1 MIVATTA
8 LAAPPGAVISNQ
20 ASLDYVDSAG
30 QPSTVLSNTVDVV
43 TAVVRSSSA
52 IEFTRVLTAGAG
64 IYQETVGP
72 SSCFQGGAFALL
84 ADPVL
89 TGGVTIDPT
98 QTREVSVAPSYNLGE
113 PLFLRLTDSD
123 QNLDFLVI
131 DTVVVTVT
139 HAVSGDTET
148 IQLSETGVN
157 TGVFSGYVPSSNGA
171 AVPGDCVLQGT
182 LDSTV
187 RVSYVDPA
195 DATDA
200 AETTATLDPLSVV
213 FESVTGIVVDGV
225 QIELVDAATGLPAP
239 VFGNDGVST
248 FPSSIVSGSTVVDSS
263 GASYVFG
270 TGEYRFPVVPSGDY
284 RLVVTPPANFTAPS
298 SVSIAN
304 LQLLP
309 GAPYSLSPASFGAA
323 FMQSGPFAFNWDIPV
338 DPQSTGLFLQK
349 RTLTTVAA
357 PGDFVRYD
365 LTLENNSLTGTASN
379 IQVIDQLPAG
389 TRFISGSVTIN
400 GAGAPDPIIS
410 PDLRTLEFNISAL
423 NVAERVTISYV
434 VEIIGGT
441 RNQELVNRA
450 TAIASG
456 GLVSNEATALIRLTE
471 DLFRSTGTIIGR
483 VLEGDCSQETFAE
496 EQGIANIRIYLEDG
510 RYAVTDK
517 GGRFHFEGLQPG
529 THVAQL
535 DTFTVPDFYDVIGCD
550 EDPDFAGRA
559 DSQFVRLSPGSLLRA
574 DFYLRRRLAL
584 EGRLELELRNVS
596 TDSAE
601 RVAYYMTLNGI
612 GNVAIRNID
621 AMILLPD
628 GVNYVPGSMRIDGK
642 NLGDP
647 HMGRQVISM
656 ALPEH
661 SGNWTSEVS
670 FIASFDPQTSG
681 ELVTKAFAKFN
692 TPIEIGQQTPVAET
706 KMHREP
712 AVAASEDYVLDLEF
726 GDLSAQ
732 LSPEDQVLLDLLIE
746 DWQDLTTIEIS
757 AVGHTDSRPIAAR
770 NRHVFADNYA
780 LSRARAM
787 SAAFYIADALGIPDH
802 NIQIEGHGAD
812 DPVTSD
818 ASAAGRQ
825 QNRRVQMMMSGL
837 RPSRPSFV
845 EVTQESSGTKITR
858 TMGAEPGMD
867 VVQDE
872 PGELF
877 DVEGG
882 LPSSQVEPDI
892 DSLAPGIAMLLPE
905 ATFEPAIPTTKLSI
919 QHEPQQSVRVTV
931 NGHPVSML
939 NFDAMGV
946 NGARTVAVSRWRG
959 VNLDD
964 GENVIRAVILN
975 ADGSLAKT
983 ITRNIYY
990 SGPAIRGEFVSDMST
1005 LVADGKTRPIVAVRL
1020 YDRAGRPSRQG
1031 TIGAYRVDA
1040 PYRSRWEVEND
1051 RKNDLVT
1058 VGSREP
1064 VYRVGPG
1071 GVAFIE
1077 LEPTTQTGEVTLNL
1091 KFDHRREQAVRAW
1104 LRPAPRDWILV
1115 GFAEGTAGYN
1125 TLSDNAIAA
1134 AAAGFEDGYYE
1145 DGRIAFFAKGQI
1157 AGEYLLT
1164 LAYDSARDRTESRNR
1179 FETVVD
1185 PNAFYSL
1192 YADTSEQRFE
1202 APSQRKLFVKLERQQ
1217 FYALFGDFETGLSVA
1232 DLARYDRRF
1241 NGLKSEYRGDNVGYT
1256 VFAAETNQAFNR
1268 DEIRGDGTSGLYQL
1282 SRAPI
1287 IANSEQVRIEVRD
1300 RFDSGQVVSS
1310 QTLSRFLDYNL
1321 DTLNGTLFFKK
1332 PVLSRDLNF
1341 NPVFIVVEYESASTN
1356 SEDVVAGGRGSLR
1369 FANDTA
1375 EIGVTHINDGSA
1387 GAEADLTGVDFRWQ
1401 INPQTLLKAEYAET
1415 SNTVA
1420 GVEQNAAAHSIEL
1433 EHNGENVD
1441 VRAYIREV
1449 DDQFGLGHQ
1458 SAADRGVRRLGVDA
1472 RGKIS
1477 ERLFIE
1483 GEAAWQQN
1491 LETDAIRNLARVQLR
1506 YERESF
1512 TSTVGIAHA
1521 EDKFADGDIRSSD
1534 LAELGLARKF
1544 LAGKLRLRVSG
1555 STELSGTAAST
1566 DFPTRFVIGADYRIR
1581 DGIELISE
1589 YEEARGR
1596 DIDVSMSRVGIRAT
1610 PWSRAQINTSLT
1622 NEITEYG
1629 PRLFANV
1636 GLVQGFQL
1644 SDHWSLD
1651 IGLDQTN
1658 TLAEPDP
1665 RQFDADR
1672 ELVSGSLNED
1682 FLAIY
1687 TGAMYSSDAWS
1698 ANTRVEYR
1706 NSDSEERTSLLFG
1719 WYRQPQS
1726 GHGLSAALTM
1736 FSSEDI
1742 SGDEMTAAD
1751 LKFGWA
1757 YRLAG
1762 GKWSF
1767 LDRVDL
1773 IYEHVL
1779 ASTIEQNSWRLI
1791 NNFNANLRISAA
1803 TQLSLQYA
1811 FKYVRNE
1818 FDGVGYNGYTD
1829 LVGFDLR
1836 RGIRGRW
1843 DVGANTS
1850 VYHSYRSKIIDYGF
1864 GVDVGYNIGRDMWL
1878 TLGYNIAGF
1887 HDSDFAQ
1894 ARYTAQG
1901 PYLRFAIKANQRLL
1915 KDIAGQ
1921 R

>member
-8 LAAPPGAVISNQ
+8 LASPPGAVISNQ
-20 ASLDYVDSAG
+20 ASLEYLDPGG
-30 QPSTVLSNTVDVV
+30 QPTTVLSNTVDVV
-43 TAVVRSSSA
+43 TAVIRSPST
-52 IEFTRVLTAGAG
+52 IEFTRVLTAGSG
-64 IYQETVGP
+64 VYQETVGP

-98 QTREVSVAPSYNLGE
+98 QIQEVSVAPSYNLGE

-157 TGVFSGYVPSSNGA
+157 TGVFSGYVPSSSGA
-171 AVPGDCVLQGT
+171 PVPGDCVLQGT
-182 LDSTV
+182 MNSTV
-187 RVSYVDPA
+187 RVSYMDPA

-270 TGEYRFPVVPSGDY
+270 SGEYRFPVVPSGDY
-284 RLVVTPPANFTAPS
+284 QLVVTPPATHTAPS

-309 GAPYSLSPASFGAA
+309 GAPYALSPASFGAV
-323 FMQSGPFAFNWDIPV
+323 FTQSGPFVFDWDIPV
-338 DPQSTGLFLQK
+338 DPLSTGLFLQK

-365 LTLENNSLTGTASN
+365 LTLENNSLTGTATN
-379 IQVIDQLPAG
+379 IQVIDQLPTG
-389 TRFISGSVTIN
+389 VRFISGSVTIN
-400 GAGAPDPIIS
+400 GAAAPDPIIS
-410 PDLRTLEFNISAL
+410 PDLRSLEFNIAAL

-434 VEIIGGT
+434 VEIIGGA
-441 RNQELVNRA
+441 RNQDLVNRA

-496 EQGIANIRIYLEDG
+496 EQGFANIRIYLEDG

-517 GGRFHFEGLQPG
+517 GGRFHFEGLKPG

-535 DTFTVPDFYDVIGCD
+535 DTFTVPEFYDVIGCS

-559 DSQFVRLSPGSLLRA
+559 DSQFVKLSRGSLLRA
-574 DFYLRRRLAL
+574 DFYLRRRPAP
-584 EGRLELELRNVS
+584 EGRLELELRNVG

-601 RVAYYMTLNGI
+601 RVAYHLTLNGI

-628 GVNYVPGSMRIDGK
+628 GVNYVPGSMRVDGK

-647 HMGRQVISM
+647 HMGRQVVSM
-656 ALPEH
+656 ALPDRT
-661 SGNWTSEVS
+661 GNWTGEVS
-670 FIASFDPQTSG
+670 FIAIFDPETSG
-681 ELVTKAFAKFN
+681 ELVTKALAKFD

-706 KMHREP
+706 RMHREP
-712 AVAASEDYVLDLEF
+712 AVAESEDYVLNLEF
-726 GDLSAQ
+726 GILSAQ
-732 LSPEDQVLLDLLIE
+732 LSPEDRLMLDLLIE
-746 DWQDLTTIEIS
+746 DWQDLTTIKIS
-757 AVGHTDSRPIAAR
+757 AVGHTDSRPISAR
-770 NRHVFADNYA
+770 NQHLFVDNYA
-780 LSRARAM
+780 LSRIRAM
-787 SAAFYIADALGIPDH
+787 TAAFYIANTLGIPDS

-812 DPVTSD
+812 DPIASD
-818 ASAAGRQ
+818 ATDAGRQ
-825 QNRRVQMMMSGL
+825 QNRRVKMIMSGL

-858 TMGAEPGMD
+858 TMGAVSGAD
-867 VVQDE
+867 VEQHE
-872 PGELF
+872 AEELF
-877 DVEGG
+877 DVEAG
-882 LPSSQVEPDI
+882 LPSSQHEPDI
-892 DSLAPGIAMLLPE
+892 DSLAPGIAMLLPG
-905 ATFEPAIPTTKLSI
+905 ASFEPAIPSTKLSI
-919 QHEPQQSVRVTV
+919 QHEPQQRVRVTV
-931 NGHPVSML
+931 NGRPVSML
-939 NFDAMGV
+939 NFDTMAV

-959 VNLDD
+959 VSLDD
-964 GENVIRAVILN
+964 GENEIRAVITN
-975 ADGSLAKT
+975 ADGSRVKT
-983 ITRNIYY
+983 IERRIYY

-1005 LVADGKTRPIVAVRL
+1005 LVADGKTRPVVAVRL
-1020 YDRAGRPSRQG
+1020 FDRAGRPSRQG

-1071 GVAFIE
+1071 GVAYIE
-1077 LEPTTQTGEVTLNL
+1077 LEPTTQTGELTLNL
-1091 KFDHRREQAVRAW
+1091 KFENRREQEVRAW

-1134 AAAGFEDGYYE
+1134 ADAGFEDGYYD
-1145 DGRIAFFAKGQI
+1145 DGRVAFFAKGQI

-1164 LAYDSARDRTESRNR
+1164 LAYDSARDRNESSNQ

-1185 PNAFYSL
+1185 PNAYYSL

-1202 APSQRKLFVKLERQQ
+1202 APSQRKLFVKLERNQ

-1256 VFAAETNQAFNR
+1256 VFAAETNQAFSR
-1268 DEIRGDGTSGLYQL
+1268 DELRGDGTSGLYQL
-1282 SRAPI
+1282 SQAPI
-1287 IANSEQVRIEVRD
+1287 IANSEKVRIEVRD

-1332 PVLSRDLNF
+1332 PVPSRDLDF
-1341 NPVFIVVEYESASTN
+1341 NPVFIVVEYESTSTN

-1369 FANDTA
+1369 FANDAA
-1375 EIGVTHINDGSA
+1375 EIGVTHIDDGSA

-1401 INPQTLLKAEYAET
+1401 INTQTLLKAEYAET
-1415 SNTVA
+1415 NNTVA
-1420 GVEQNAAAHSIEL
+1420 GIEQNGTAHSMEL

-1458 SAADRGVRRLGVDA
+1458 SAADRGMRRLGVDA

-1477 ERLFIE
+1477 DRLFIE

-1491 LETDAIRNLARVQLR
+1491 LETDAIRNLAMAQLR
-1506 YERESF
+1506 YERDSF
-1512 TSTVGIAHA
+1512 TGTVGVAHA
-1521 EDKFADGDIRSSD
+1521 EDKFADGDTRVSD
-1534 LAELGLARKF
+1534 FAELGLAQKF
-1544 LAGKLRLRVSG
+1544 FDGKMKLRVSG
-1555 STELSGTAAST
+1555 STQLSGEAEST

-1581 DGIELISE
+1581 EGIELVSE

-1596 DIDVSMSRVGIRAT
+1596 DIDASMSRVGIRAT

-1651 IGLDQTN
+1651 IGVDQTD
-1658 TLAEPDP
+1658 TLAAPDP
-1665 RQFDADR
+1665 RQFDTDR
-1672 ELVSGSLNED
+1672 ELVSGSVNED
-1682 FLAIY
+1682 FLAVY

-1698 ANTRVEYR
+1698 ANSRVEYR
-1706 NSDSEERTSLLFG
+1706 DSDSEERTSLLFG

-1742 SGDEMTAAD
+1742 TGNEMTASD
-1751 LKFGWA
+1751 LKFAWA
-1757 YRLAG
+1757 YRLAD

-1773 IYEHVL
+1773 IYEHIL
-1779 ASTIEQNSWRLI
+1779 AGTTEQDSWRLI
-1791 NNFNANLRISAA
+1791 NNFNANRRISAA

-1818 FDGVGYNGYTD
+1818 FDGNGYNGYTD
-1829 LVGFDLR
+1829 LIGFDLR

-1850 VYHSYRSKIIDYGF
+1850 VYHSYRSKVIDYGF
-1864 GVDVGYNIGRDMWL
+1864 GLDVGYNIGRDMWL

-1901 PYLRFAIKANQRLL
+1901 PYLRFAIKANQRTL

>member
-1 MIVATTA
+1 
-8 LAAPPGAVISNQ
+8 
-20 ASLDYVDSAG
+20 
-30 QPSTVLSNTVDVV
+30 
-43 TAVVRSSSA
+43 
-52 IEFTRVLTAGAG
+52 
-64 IYQETVGP
+64 
-72 SSCFQGGAFALL
+72 
-84 ADPVL
+84 
-89 TGGVTIDPT
+89 
-98 QTREVSVAPSYNLGE
+98 
-113 PLFLRLTDSD
+113 
-123 QNLDFLVI
+123 
-131 DTVVVTVT
+131 
-139 HAVSGDTET
+139 
-148 IQLSETGVN
+148 
-157 TGVFSGYVPSSNGA
+157 
-171 AVPGDCVLQGT
+171 
-182 LDSTV
+182 
-187 RVSYVDPA
+187 
-195 DATDA
+195 
-200 AETTATLDPLSVV
+200 
-213 FESVTGIVVDGV
+213 
-225 QIELVDAATGLPAP
+225 
-239 VFGNDGVST
+239 
-248 FPSSIVSGSTVVDSS
+248 
-263 GASYVFG
+263 
-270 TGEYRFPVVPSGDY
+270 
-284 RLVVTPPANFTAPS
+284 
-298 SVSIAN
+298 
-304 LQLLP
+304 
-309 GAPYSLSPASFGAA
+309 
-323 FMQSGPFAFNWDIPV
+323 
-338 DPQSTGLFLQK
+338 
-349 RTLTTVAA
+349 
-357 PGDFVRYD
+357 D

-389 TRFISGSVTIN
+389 IRFIPGSVTIN
-400 GAGAPDPIIS
+400 GASAPDPIVS

-434 VEIIGGT
+434 VEIIGRT

-483 VLEGDCSQETFAE
+483 VLEGDCSQETFTE
-496 EQGIANIRIYLEDG
+496 EQGFANIRIYLEDG

-517 GGRFHFEGLQPG
+517 GGRFHFEGLKPG
-529 THVAQL
+529 THVAQI
-535 DTFTVPDFYDVIGCD
+535 DAFTVPDFYDVIGCD

-559 DSQFVRLSPGSLLRA
+559 DSQFVKLSPGSLLRA
-574 DFYLRRRLAL
+574 DFYLRRRPAP
-584 EGRLELELRNVS
+584 EGRLELELRNVG

-601 RVAYYMTLNGI
+601 RVAYHLTLNGI

-647 HMGRQVISM
+647 HMGRQVVSM
-656 ALPEH
+656 ALPDV
-661 SGNWTSEVS
+661 SGNWTGEVS
-670 FIASFDPQTSG
+670 FIASFDPETSG
-681 ELVTKAFAKFN
+681 ELITKALAKFD

-712 AVAASEDYVLDLEF
+712 AVEENEDYVLNLEF
-726 GDLSAQ
+726 GVLSAE
-732 LSPEDQVLLDLLIE
+732 LSAEDKLMLDLLIE
-746 DWQDLTTIEIS
+746 DWQGLTTIKIS
-757 AVGHTDSRPIAAR
+757 AVGHTDGRPIAAR
-770 NRHVFADNYA
+770 NQQVFADNYA
-780 LSRARAM
+780 LSRARAL
-787 SAAFYIADALGIPDH
+787 SAATYIGYALGIPRRNVH
-802 NIQIEGHGAD
+802 IVGRGPD
-812 DPVTSD
+812 DPIASD
-818 ASAAGRQ
+818 NTDAGRQ
-825 QNRRVQMMMSGL
+825 QNRRVRMVMSGW
-837 RPSRPSFV
+837 RPARPSFV

-858 TMGAEPGMD
+858 TMGAVPGMD
-867 VVQDE
+867 AVQDE
-872 PGELF
+872 AGELF
-877 DVEGG
+877 DVEAG
-882 LPSSQVEPDI
+882 LPSSQVESDI
-892 DSLAPGIAMLLPE
+892 NSLAPGIAMLLPE
-905 ATFEPAIPTTKLSI
+905 ASFEPAIPTTKLSI
-919 QHEPQQSVRVTV
+919 QHEPQQSVRLTV

-990 SGPAIRGEFVSDMST
+990 SGPAIRGEFVSDRST

-1071 GVAFIE
+1071 GIAYIE

-1091 KFDHRREQAVRAW
+1091 KFDHQREQEIRAW
-1104 LRPAPRDWILV
+1104 LSPAPRDWILV

-1202 APSQRKLFVKLERQQ
+1202 APSQRKLFVKLERKQ

-1332 PVLSRDLNF
+1332 PVLSRDLDF
-1341 NPVFIVVEYESASTN
+1341 NPVFIVVEYESATTN

-1415 SNTVA
+1415 SNTIA

-1449 DDQFGLGHQ
+1449 DDRFGLGHQ

-1472 RGKIS
+1472 RGKIG
-1477 ERLFIE
+1477 ERLFID

-1521 EDKFADGDIRSSD
+1521 EDKFADGDTRSSD

-1544 LAGKLRLRVSG
+1544 LAGKLSLRVSG
-1555 STELSGTAAST
+1555 STELSGAAEST

-1596 DIDVSMSRVGIRAT
+1596 DIDASMTRVGIRAT

-1665 RQFDADR
+1665 RQFDTDR

-1762 GKWSF
+1762 SKWSF

-1779 ASTIEQNSWRLI
+1779 ASSIEQNSWRLI

-1818 FDGVGYNGYTD
+1818 FDGVGYDGYTD

-1850 VYHSYRSKIIDYGF
+1850 VYHSYRSKVIDYGF

-1901 PYLRFAIKANQRLL
+1901 PYLRFAIKANQRLI

>member
-1 MIVATTA
+1 M
-8 LAAPPGAVISNQ
+8 
-20 ASLDYVDSAG
+20 
-30 QPSTVLSNTVDVV
+30 
-43 TAVVRSSSA
+43 
-52 IEFTRVLTAGAG
+52 
-64 IYQETVGP
+64 
-72 SSCFQGGAFALL
+72 
-84 ADPVL
+84 
-89 TGGVTIDPT
+89 
-98 QTREVSVAPSYNLGE
+98 
-113 PLFLRLTDSD
+113 
-123 QNLDFLVI
+123 
-131 DTVVVTVT
+131 
-139 HAVSGDTET
+139 
-148 IQLSETGVN
+148 N

-182 LDSTV
+182 LNSTV

-200 AETTATLDPLSVV
+200 VETTATLDPLSVV

-574 DFYLRRRLAL
+574 DFYLRRRPAP

-601 RVAYYMTLNGI
+601 RVAYHLTLNGI

-670 FIASFDPQTSG
+670 FIASFDPETSG
-681 ELVTKAFAKFN
+681 ELITKAFAKFN

-746 DWQDLTTIEIS
+746 DWQDLTTIKIS

-787 SAAFYIADALGIPDH
+787 SAAFYIADALDIPDR
-802 NIQIEGHGAD
+802 NIQIEGQGAD
-812 DPVTSD
+812 NPIAND

-825 QNRRVQMMMSGL
+825 QNRRVQMIMTGL

-858 TMGAEPGMD
+858 TMGAERGMD

-1341 NPVFIVVEYESASTN
+1341 NPIFIVVEYESASTN

-1773 IYEHVL
+1773 I
-1779 ASTIEQNSWRLI
+1779 
-1791 NNFNANLRISAA
+1791 
-1803 TQLSLQYA
+1803 
-1811 FKYVRNE
+1811 
-1818 FDGVGYNGYTD
+1818 
-1829 LVGFDLR
+1829 
-1836 RGIRGRW
+1836 
-1843 DVGANTS
+1843 
-1850 VYHSYRSKIIDYGF
+1850 
-1864 GVDVGYNIGRDMWL
+1864 
-1878 TLGYNIAGF
+1878 
-1887 HDSDFAQ
+1887 
-1894 ARYTAQG
+1894 
-1901 PYLRFAIKANQRLL
+1901 
-1915 KDIAGQ
+1915 
-1921 R
+1921 